1 LLCLIEQSHGLPLES
16 PHTGLIPMTS
26 QHLVL
31 AAGIDVGQRFLDVG
45 LAPSGKTFRVPNAA
59 DGIAAILE
67 RLTHEGVGRVVLE
80 AIGPYAQRLVSALA
94 IAGFEVGLINPR
106 RIKAFRE
113 FEGRRAKTDR
123 LDARLIARFALAM
136 TDAIRP
142 LPSAEQL
149 ALKALSTRRRQLT
162 EMIAMEKTRLKQTAE
177 PLLLDSHRVAIAA
190 LTAQCR
196 SIEAELAR
204 RIAGD
209 PQLASIFEILTS
221 VPGIG
226 ERVATALITELP
238 EIGRAD
244 RRAIASLA
252 GLAPHISQSGNAPPR
267 AAIAGGRP
275 CVRTALYM
283 AALVASRHNPEMK
296 RAYLNLRSQGKP
308 AKLALV
314 AVARKLLV
322 TANALVKNNVRYTP
336 QQLDS

>member
-1 LLCLIEQSHGLPLES
+1 
-16 PHTGLIPMTS
+16 MTS
-26 QHLVL
+26 QHLAL

-45 LAPSGKTFRVPNAA
+45 LAPSGKTFRVANAA

-67 RLTHEGVGRVVLE
+67 RLADEGVGRVVLE

-94 IAGFEVGLINPR
+94 IAGFEVGLVNPR

-142 LPSAEQL
+142 LPTSDQL

-162 EMIAMEKTRLKQTAE
+162 EMIAMEKTRIKQTAE
-177 PLLLDSHRVAIAA
+177 PLLLDSHRAAIAA
-190 LTAQCR
+190 LSEQCR
-196 SIEAELAR
+196 HIEAELAR
-204 RIAGD
+204 RIGDD
-209 PQLASIFEILTS
+209 PQLASTFEILTS

-226 ERVATALITELP
+226 PRVATALVTELP
-238 EIGRAD
+238 EIGRTD

-267 AAIAGGRP
+267 AAISGGRP
-275 CVRTALYM
+275 CVRAALYM

-308 AKLALV
+308 GKLALV
-314 AVARKLLV
+314 AIARKLLV
-322 TANALVKNNVRYTP
+322 TANALVKNNTRYTP
-336 QQLDS
+336 QSLDS

>member
-1 LLCLIEQSHGLPLES
+1 
-16 PHTGLIPMTS
+16 MTS
-26 QHLVL
+26 QVVAL

-45 LAPSGKTFRVPNAA
+45 LAPSGKSFRVPNAA
-59 DGIAAILE
+59 QGIASIVE
-67 RLTHEGVGRVVLE
+67 RLRQAGIGRVVLE
-80 AIGPYAQRLVSALA
+80 AIGPYAQPLVSALA
-94 IAGFEVGLINPR
+94 SAGFELGLVNPR

-142 LPSAEQL
+142 LPTANQL

-177 PLLLDSHRVAIAA
+177 PLLLASHRTTIAM
-190 LTAQCR
+190 LTTECR
-196 SIEAELAR
+196 QIETELAR
-204 RIAGD
+204 RIASD
-209 PQLASIFEILTS
+209 PQLALSFEILTS
-221 VPGIG
+221 MPGIG

-238 EIGRAD
+238 EIGRTD
-244 RRAIASLA
+244 RKAIASLA

-283 AALVASRHNPEMK
+283 AALVASRHNPQMK
-296 RAYLNLRSQGKP
+296 LAYQALRNQGKP
-308 AKLALV
+308 GKLALV

-322 TANALVKNNVRYTP
+322 IANALVKKGTPYTP
-336 QQLDS
+336 TSLDS

>member
-1 LLCLIEQSHGLPLES
+1 MTAQLLA
-16 PHTGLIPMTS
+16 
-26 QHLVL
+26 L

-45 LAPSGKTFRVPNAA
+45 FAPSGKTFRVPNAA
-59 DGIAAILE
+59 GGIAALVE
-67 RLTHEGVGRVVLE
+67 RLTQAGVGRVVLE
-80 AIGPYAQRLVSALA
+80 AIGPYARQLVSALA
-94 IAGFEVGLINPR
+94 VAGFEVGLINPR

-142 LPSAEQL
+142 LPTAEQL

-177 PLLLDSHRVAIAA
+177 PLLLANHRATIAA

-196 SIEAELAR
+196 HIETELAR
-204 RIAGD
+204 RIAAD
-209 PQLASIFEILTS
+209 PQLACSFEILIS
-221 VPGIG
+221 IPGVG

-238 EIGRAD
+238 EIGRVD
-244 RRAIASLA
+244 RKAIASLA

-296 RAYLNLRSQGKP
+296 LAYQALRNQGKP

-314 AVARKLLV
+314 AIARRLLV
-322 TANALVKNNVRYTP
+322 TANAMVKSNTRYTP
-336 QQLDS
+336 HSLDN